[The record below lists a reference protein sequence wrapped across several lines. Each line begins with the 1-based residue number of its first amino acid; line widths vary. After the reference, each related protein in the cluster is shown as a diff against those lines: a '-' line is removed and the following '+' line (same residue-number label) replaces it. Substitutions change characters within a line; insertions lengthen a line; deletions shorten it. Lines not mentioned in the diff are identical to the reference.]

1 MPVVMEDR
9 VEVRPTIS
17 NESRSENSG
26 QDSASLLM
34 RYARTRDPELKA
46 RIVTLHENLVRYLA
60 GKFANRGE
68 PLDDLIQVG
77 MIGLLNAIDRFE
89 PDRGLKFATYA
100 TPTIVGE
107 IKRYFR
113 DKAWSVSVPRR
124 LKELSQSAEK
134 ARQTLS
140 GQFGRTPTIAEVAA
154 KIGASEEETLEA
166 LELGTA
172 YSTVSLDAPVSNPVD
187 SGEVSWAECLGM
199 TDEGLTA
206 VTAHSDL
213 RAAIDHLDE
222 RERAIVIGCFF
233 NELSQAEVA
242 KRLSI
247 SQMHVSRLQKRA
259 IEHLREILGR
269 EAEMP

>member
-1 MPVVMEDR
+1 MTAALMEEPVEIR
-9 VEVRPTIS
+9 STPTDDT
-17 NESRSENSG
+17 RTDHYG
-26 QDSASLLM
+26 QDAATLLA
-34 RYARTRDPELKA
+34 RYSRTRDPEL
-46 RIVTLHENLVRYLA
+46 RERLVNLHENLVRYLA
-60 GKFANRGE
+60 NKFASRGE

-77 MIGLLNAIDRFE
+77 MIGLLNAIERFE

-124 LKELSQSAEK
+124 LKELSQSAER
-134 ARQTLS
+134 ARQGLAAQT
-140 GQFGRTPTIAEVAA
+140 GRAPSIAEVAA
-154 KIGASEEETLEA
+154 KIGATEEETLEA

-172 YSTVSLDAPVSNPVD
+172 YTTVSLDAPVSSPTDNAD
-187 SGEVSWAECLGM
+187 VSWAECLGAN
-199 TDEGLTA
+199 DGAIAALTA
-206 VTAHSDL
+206 HADL

-242 KRLSI
+242 KRLNI

-259 IEHLREILGR
+259 IEHLREIMQQ
-269 EAEMP
+269 EVV